1 MSVCSKVGTLVET
14 LEAQAKWTQWKS
26 KEEMWEMRR
35 AARKAA
41 RLEATRKIQSK
52 VELVSPSLSLS
63 LSRYQSSSSAS
74 STLEH
79 CSQFQYFSS
88 LSIQTFL

>member
-1 MSVCSKVGTLVET
+1 MVET

-63 LSRYQSSSSAS
+63 LS
-74 STLEH
+74 LCVPE
-79 CSQFQYFSS
+79 
-88 LSIQTFL
+88 L

>member
-1 MSVCSKVGTLVET
+1 MVET

-52 VELVSPSLSLS
+52 VELVSPSPPPPLLSLS
-63 LSRYQSSSSAS
+63 LSLSLCTRALVQ
-74 STLEH
+74 LL
-79 CSQFQYFSS
+79 QP
-88 LSIQTFL
+88 LSIALSFNILVA

>member
-1 MSVCSKVGTLVET
+1 MSLCSKVGTLVET
-14 LEAQAKWTQWKS
+14 LEAQAQWTQWKS
-26 KEEMWEMRR
+26 TEEMWEMRR

-63 LSRYQSSSSAS
+63 LS
-74 STLEH
+74 L
-79 CSQFQYFSS
+79 S
-88 LSIQTFL
+88 LCVPEL

>member
-1 MSVCSKVGTLVET
+1 MVET

-63 LSRYQSSSSAS
+63 LCVPE
-74 STLEH
+74 L
-79 CSQFQYFSS
+79 
-88 LSIQTFL
+88 